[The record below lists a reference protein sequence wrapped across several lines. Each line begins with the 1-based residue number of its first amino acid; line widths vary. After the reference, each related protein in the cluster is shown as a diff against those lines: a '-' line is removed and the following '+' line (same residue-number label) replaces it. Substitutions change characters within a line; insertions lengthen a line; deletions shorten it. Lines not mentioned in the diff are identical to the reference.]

1 MDTFH
6 PRELSPYIKRALK
19 SMPVVVVTG
28 MRQVGKSTLL
38 QHDPELSQRRYFS
51 LDDFATMEGATRAP
65 NSLVDTHETVTVDEV
80 QRAPQLFQAIKAAVD
95 KDRRPGR
102 FLLSGSAN
110 LLLMERVTE
119 SLAGRALYLTL
130 QPFSKRELA
139 GGVENPVLME
149 LLESGLLPERK
160 VPTFTLDEVLA
171 GGMPS
176 IVLDGADPHIWF
188 QGFEQTYLERD
199 IRALSQVADLPSF
212 QRFLRLTALRTGGLL
227 NISQLSVDASLAT
240 STGARYLGL
249 LETSF
254 SIFRIPPYLKNAKA
268 RQGKSSKLYVADS
281 GLANF
286 LMGPRQAP
294 GTHTDPYRGALVE
307 TWAATNLS
315 AILRAWRPRATLC
328 FWNIQGRY
336 EVDFV
341 IDDGNRSLAIEVK
354 AGSQWAQKDLRSLRK
369 FLDLHPHCIAG
380 LLACDIANPIQLG
393 HRLYAIPLGYLL
405 T

>member
-1 MDTFH
+1 MDTFYD
-6 PRELSPYIKRALK
+6 RELSPYIKRALK

-38 QHDPELSQRRYFS
+38 QHDPDLSQRHYFS

-65 NSLVDTHETVTVDEV
+65 NSLLDTHETVTIDEV
-80 QRAPQLFQAIKAAVD
+80 QRAPQLFQAIKVAVD
-95 KDRRPGR
+95 ADRRPGR
-102 FLLSGSAN
+102 FILSGSAN

-119 SLAGRALYLTL
+119 SLAGRAVYLTL

-139 GGVENPVLME
+139 GEVATPVLIE
-149 LLESGLLPERK
+149 LLDHSLLPERK
-160 VPTFTLDEVLA
+160 ARDFTLEEVLA
-171 GGMPS
+171 GGMPAV
-176 IVLDGADPHIWF
+176 VLEGADPHIWF

-212 QRFLRLTALRTGGLL
+212 QRFLRLAALRTGGLL
-227 NISQLSVDASLAT
+227 NISQLSVDAALAT

-254 SIFRIPPYLKNAKA
+254 SIFRIAPYLKNPTA
-268 RQGKSSKLYVADS
+268 RQVKSSKLYVADS

-294 GTHTDPYRGALVE
+294 GGHTDPYRGALVE
-307 TWAATNLS
+307 TWAAANLS
-315 AILRAWRPRATLC
+315 AILQAWRPRATLC
-328 FWNIQGRY
+328 FWNVQGRY

-341 IDDGNRSLAIEVK
+341 IDDGSRSLAIEVK
-354 AGSQWAQKDLRSLRK
+354 AGSQWSQKDLRSLRK
-369 FLDLHPHCIAG
+369 FLELHPQCVAG
-380 LLACDIANPIQLG
+380 LLACDISNPVQLG
-393 HRLYAIPLGYLL
+393 QRLYAVPLGYLL
-405 T
+405 A